1 MEYKSSD
8 ASMTCIP
15 LICLICCNI
24 LMNIIIIGLGV
35 LKITLCMY
43 PKHALMYSSN
53 HFNIQPHQYTMPY
66 LLCHVL
72 NPNSK
77 SMLLIASILLLSMYS
92 VQYTVYYFNDF
103 IMFYM
108 Y

>member
-1 MEYKSSD
+1 M
-8 ASMTCIP
+8 
-15 LICLICCNI
+15 
-24 LMNIIIIGLGV
+24 
-35 LKITLCMY
+35 TLCMY

-53 HFNIQPHQYTMPY
+53 HFNIQPHQYTMHY
-66 LLCHVL
+66 LMLLKNLQLCRVL

-77 SMLLIASILLLSMYS
+77 SMLLIASILLLSRYS
-92 VQYTVYYFNDF
+92 VQYTGYYFNDC

>member
-1 MEYKSSD
+1 
-8 ASMTCIP
+8 MTF
-15 LICLICCNI
+15 
-24 LMNIIIIGLGV
+24 
-35 LKITLCMY
+35 CMY

-53 HFNIQPHQYTMPY
+53 HFNIQPHRYTMHY
-66 LLCHVL
+66 LMLLKNLQLCHVL

-77 SMLLIASILLLSMYS
+77 SMLIIASILLLS
-92 VQYTVYYFNDF
+92 VHYTVYYFNDF